1 MSAMRRIGAVER
13 QARLAVRHHLAPA
26 ARAATA
32 ADVARNLVGLHGTDP
47 ASVFLAIQA
56 RAQGRPAPEAI
67 ERALYEDRAL
77 IRMLGMR
84 RTMFA
89 VAADLMP
96 IVQAS
101 CTDEIAVRQ
110 RRRYT
115 QLLEQG
121 GVAGDAGAWLKD
133 VEESTA
139 RALAARGEAT
149 AAELAKDEPRL
160 RQRIM
165 MAEGKSYGGMQ
176 GVATWVLFMLAADGR
191 IVRGRPR
198 GSWTSTQYR
207 WLPIEAWLPGGLAR
221 PPAAAARADLVRRW
235 LAASGPATPDDLR
248 WWTGWTAGQVTAAL
262 GQIEVNEVD
271 LDGSPGLVLRGDEET
286 APRERPWAALLPAL
300 DPTVMGWRDRR
311 WFLGGHG
318 GALTDRSGNIGPT
331 VWWDGR
337 VVGGWAQRAA
347 GEIVFRLLEDVG
359 AAAISAVEEE
369 AERLRGWIGSVRV
382 TPRFRTPLEREL
394 AG

>member
-1 MSAMRRIGAVER
+1 MATVPRIGSAQR
-13 QARLAVRHHLAPA
+13 RARLALRHHLAPA
-26 ARAATA
+26 ARAVTA
-32 ADVARNLVGLHGTDP
+32 AEVGRALVALHGTDP

-56 RAQGRPAPEAI
+56 RAQARPVPAVI
-67 ERALYEDRAL
+67 EQALYEDRTL

-84 RTMFA
+84 RTMFV

-96 IVQAS
+96 VVQAA

-110 RRRYT
+110 RRRYV
-115 QLLEQG
+115 QLLAQG
-121 GVAGDAGAWLKD
+121 GITGDVGAWLED

-149 AAELAKDEPRL
+149 AAELAGDEPRL
-160 RQRIM
+160 RQQIM
-165 MAEGKSYGGMQ
+165 RGEGKSYGGMQ
-176 GVATWVLFMLAADGR
+176 GISTWVLFLLAAEGR

-207 WLPIEAWLPGGLAR
+207 WLPIEAWLPGGLVR
-221 PPAAAARADLVRRW
+221 PPAAAARADLLRRW
-235 LAASGPATPDDLR
+235 LAASGPATVDDLR
-248 WWTGWTAGQVTAAL
+248 WWTGWTAGQVKSALAQITVTA
-262 GQIEVNEVD
+262 VD
-271 LDGSPGLVLRGDEET
+271 LDGAPGLVLAGDEDAVPDV
-286 APRERPWAALLPAL
+286 APWVALLPAL

-318 GALTDRSGNIGPT
+318 RALTDRTGNIGPT

-337 VVGGWAQRAA
+337 VVGGWAQRTD
-347 GEIVFRLLEDVG
+347 GEIVFRLLEG
-359 AAAISAVEEE
+359 AGADAVAAVQDE

-394 AG
+394 SG